1 MCDFETKRAESLNN
15 LYDSLEG
22 ISYTSVAG
30 NLSSYL
36 FFSIQ
41 ENEIESYFTEPGG
54 GKALSSLLL
63 PKLDGYYDVFSKTGI
78 CLSKYDKITL
88 GNDIDTFLKKNKMR
102 SQNES
107 DVEFIN
113 ALIYILLV
121 QKQLNK

>member
-1 MCDFETKRAESLNN
+1 MCDFEIKRAESLNN

-22 ISYTSVAG
+22 TSCTSVAG

-36 FFSIQ
+36 FFSLQ
-41 ENEIESYFTEPGG
+41 ETEIYPYFTEPGG

-88 GNDIDTFLKKNKMR
+88 RNDIDTFLKKNKMR

-121 QKQLNK
+121 QKQLN